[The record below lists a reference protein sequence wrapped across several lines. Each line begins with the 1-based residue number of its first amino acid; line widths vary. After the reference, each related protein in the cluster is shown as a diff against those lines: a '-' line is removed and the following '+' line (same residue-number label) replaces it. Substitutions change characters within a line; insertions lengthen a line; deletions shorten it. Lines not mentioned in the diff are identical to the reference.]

1 MITANHV
8 WPWSQQPNGKRFLA
22 LSVVGVKTDA
32 DLVVQKKA
40 TIVVP
45 TSCQTSKHERQVNI
59 FQLWSELIVQKCNR
73 LRSRYLR
80 TATKRKPNRWSIWR
94 SLILVMLWGLCE
106 ILHLLT
112 KKRERGHVA
121 GSPTTGRWLPTRTRR
136 GSAIRLTTTVQHHI
150 SAAPSCSHLPLH
162 LLTKQS
168 KQAHSKSSRSNLSTP
183 IQVQQKNPTQKC
195 TDSLLLPAKG

>member
-1 MITANHV
+1 MQNPA
-8 WPWSQQPNGKRFLA
+8 
-22 LSVVGVKTDA
+22 
-32 DLVVQKKA
+32 VQNKA

-45 TSCQTSKHERQVNI
+45 TSCQTSKHERQVII
-59 FQLWSELIVQKCNR
+59 FQLWSELITQKCNR

-121 GSPTTGRWLPTRTRR
+121 GSPTTGRWLPTKTRR
-136 GSAIRLTTTVQHHI
+136 GSEIRLTTTVQHHI
-150 SAAPSCSHLPLH
+150 SAEPSSSHLPLH
-162 LLTKQS
+162 LLTRQTKPNQT
-168 KQAHSKSSRSNLSTP
+168 KQAHSKSNRSNLSTP

-195 TDSLLLPAKG
+195 TDSFLLPAKG